1 MFVKPADG
9 GWRPVYIGIADDLRD
24 RIAGHE
30 RWQYRWADA
39 VARGATKIMAH
50 TQSNSAEKITEE
62 KTLIAHYDPHL
73 NTQNPEPAAKC
84 FG

>member
-9 GWRPVYIGIADDLRD
+9 GWLPVYIGIAEDLRD

-30 RWQYRWADA
+30 RWPDRWADA

-62 KTLIAHYDPHL
+62 KALIAHYDPPL
-73 NTQNPEPAAKC
+73 NTQHPEPAAKRA
-84 FG
+84 G